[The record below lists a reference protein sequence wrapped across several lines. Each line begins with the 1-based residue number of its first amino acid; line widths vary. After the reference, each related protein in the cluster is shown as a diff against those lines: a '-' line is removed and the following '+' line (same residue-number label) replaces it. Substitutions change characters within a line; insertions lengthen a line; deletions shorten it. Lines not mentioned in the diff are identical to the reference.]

1 MYARHENVRVGK
13 DENGIYFIIK
23 FTNDLTDKVYL
34 DEFFEES
41 IEMGIPLNIF
51 ITPYLSPRSRPSGFF
66 DEMQPEEIER
76 IRRELDLKPEY
87 FPTRDDL
94 NVYKNL
100 AKKLQDNPPEL
111 TFNAK
116 SKSEYETWA
125 KKVKSIVREL
135 IAYEHEKVD
144 MDVEEGPQTE
154 FNGVLLK
161 KYYFRTGQ
169 YLKAP
174 AILARPI
181 KMDEPRP
188 GIICVHGHNKGK
200 INTIGMEPSS
210 SNSYF
215 GIELALRG
223 YVTLS
228 LDQWGWGERAGY
240 NNRREERFEE
250 VFSLSALLLGET
262 AIGNRCWEVSRGIDF
277 LKGFDFVSDKFAVIG
292 HSGGGTT
299 AAFSSVLDDR
309 LDAAVVSG
317 YFCSW
322 KWSIFAIRH
331 CACNH
336 VPRIMK
342 YVDIQ
347 DIMAARAPKPT
358 FIVAGDSDGIFPL
371 SGVKHAYEV
380 LKKAYELHSKSS
392 NLEIDIIPRTGHV
405 FRGTYAYPWLDK
417 VLLGK

>member
-135 IAYEHEKVD
+135 IAYEHEK
-144 MDVEEGPQTE
+144 
-154 FNGVLLK
+154 
-161 KYYFRTGQ
+161 
-169 YLKAP
+169 
-174 AILARPI
+174 
-181 KMDEPRP
+181 
-188 GIICVHGHNKGK
+188 
-200 INTIGMEPSS
+200 
-210 SNSYF
+210 
-215 GIELALRG
+215 
-223 YVTLS
+223 
-228 LDQWGWGERAGY
+228 
-240 NNRREERFEE
+240 
-250 VFSLSALLLGET
+250 
-262 AIGNRCWEVSRGIDF
+262 
-277 LKGFDFVSDKFAVIG
+277 
-292 HSGGGTT
+292 
-299 AAFSSVLDDR
+299 
-309 LDAAVVSG
+309 
-317 YFCSW
+317 
-322 KWSIFAIRH
+322 
-331 CACNH
+331 
-336 VPRIMK
+336 
-342 YVDIQ
+342 
-347 DIMAARAPKPT
+347 
-358 FIVAGDSDGIFPL
+358 
-371 SGVKHAYEV
+371 
-380 LKKAYELHSKSS
+380 
-392 NLEIDIIPRTGHV
+392 
-405 FRGTYAYPWLDK
+405 
-417 VLLGK
+417 